1 MKSLICS
8 CFIVAIIAFQGM
20 CAELTVDNCQIQY
33 VLEELIKSN
42 SECTDAVNNHADVL
56 EGHVIVLKDHDSR
69 LEMNEK
75 HIILLRDA
83 TIKGLNLIDTLNQR
97 IDTLEYQI
105 KGLRE

>member
-8 CFIVAIIAFQGM
+8 CFIVVIIAFQGM
-20 CAELTVDNCQIQY
+20 CAELTVDSRQIQY

-56 EGHVIVLKDHDSR
+56 KDHDSR

-75 HIILLRDA
+75 RIILLRDA